1 MYGLATA
8 AAVCLLPFSVNAFV
22 QENHGLGVGI
32 LCAVLVLGIDA
43 FAIYLKKSPP
53 IPLILLLVP
62 IVAGTAISLK
72 TQGFFGALWAYPTV
86 VLFTFS
92 LSRRMA
98 NVGSTLLLLIVS
110 ALVYH
115 YIDLAF
121 TIRFFATLT
130 LTIIFANIVLS
141 IIVDLHRRLLDQAI
155 VDPLT
160 GVFNRRYMERSLS
173 DAIERLR
180 RNSTPTSLLLMDVD
194 GFKSINDQFGHA
206 KGDSVLKEIV
216 SLIAKRSRKLD
227 LLFRI
232 GGEEFM
238 LLLPD
243 TKEAAAAVVAEQLRA
258 SIAES
263 RPLDDRQLTV
273 SIGVSELQPGES
285 PDSWMKHADD
295 ALYAAKKAGRNRVV
309 CAGLS
314 RTQPDR
320 A

>member
-1 MYGLATA
+1 
-8 AAVCLLPFSVNAFV
+8 V
-22 QENHGLGVGI
+22 
-32 LCAVLVLGIDA
+32 
-43 FAIYLKKSPP
+43 
-53 IPLILLLVP
+53 
-62 IVAGTAISLK
+62 
-72 TQGFFGALWAYPTV
+72 AYPTV

-98 NVGSTLLLLIVS
+98 NVGSILLLLIVS

-115 YIDLAF
+115 YIDRAF
-121 TIRFFATLT
+121 TIRFSPRYAH
-130 LTIIFANIVLS
+130 IIFANIVLS
-141 IIVDLHRRLLDQAI
+141 IIVDLHRRLLDQAV

-160 GVFNRRYMERSLS
+160 GVFNRRHMERSF
-173 DAIERLR
+173 ERRHRTAAAQLHPDLP
-180 RNSTPTSLLLMDVD
+180 SAD
-194 GFKSINDQFGHA
+194 GCRWLQRSINDQFGHA

-258 SIAES
+258 STAES
-263 RPLDDRQLTV
+263 RLLDDRQLTL

-285 PDSWMKHADD
+285 
-295 ALYAAKKAGRNRVV
+295 
-309 CAGLS
+309 
-314 RTQPDR
+314 RTPG
-320 A
+320 